1 MREFYNG
8 VGKEYKV
15 LGNLIQPLEFC
26 LIFSKGYEWTCHLI
40 VLDRSL
46 AVETVRSLLGK
57 KAVSVR
63 TRSIW
68 SRTMPPF
75 LRNITVLPDQY
86 PLRHIVNDAVLL
98 DRTVEG
104 V

>member
-15 LGNLIQPLEFC
+15 LGNLIQPLEFY
-26 LIFSKGYEWTCHLI
+26 LIFSKGYEWTCHSI
-40 VLDRSL
+40 DRSL

-68 SRTMPPF
+68 SRTMQPF

-86 PLRHIVNDAVLL
+86 PLRHIVNDAVQL